1 MRRTYVIGHL
11 VLTLLVAPF
20 TSQAIEFFFGTN
32 PHQVVPLLEVYPITL
47 PFSIAFS
54 LYRTD
59 YLIFL
64 EIITF
69 PLVIGGLYIIS
80 NAWIFSLDYY
90 WHLHTQLINDSPVCL
105 NPQASVTL
113 SLAIKYQVNTAFRR
127 QIHRSI
133 CGNADLAIWRKW
145 TRKRC
150 FT

>member
-1 MRRTYVIGHL
+1 MRRTYVIGHWG
-11 VLTLLVAPF
+11 LTLLVAPF

-80 NAWIFSLDYY
+80 NA
-90 WHLHTQLINDSPVCL
+90 
-105 NPQASVTL
+105 
-113 SLAIKYQVNTAFRR
+113 
-127 QIHRSI
+127 
-133 CGNADLAIWRKW
+133 
-145 TRKRC
+145 
-150 FT
+150 